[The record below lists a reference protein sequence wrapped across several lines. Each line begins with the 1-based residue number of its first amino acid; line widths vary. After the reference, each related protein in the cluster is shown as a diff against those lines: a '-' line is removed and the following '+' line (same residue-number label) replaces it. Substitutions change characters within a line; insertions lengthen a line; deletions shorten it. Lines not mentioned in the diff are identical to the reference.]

1 MSVGIVGL
9 GYVGLPLAME
19 FAEAGIDVIGV
30 DVDAPEG
37 RRACA
42 RAARTSRT
50 SPDERL
56 AAARSSAAASARA
69 SSTCTTPRR
78 S

>member
-19 FAEAGIDVIGV
+19 FAEAGVDVIGI
-30 DVDAPEG
+30 DVDAQKVAELRRG
-37 RRACA
+37 RSHIEDVSDGRLGAC
-42 RAARTSRT
+42 
-50 SPDERL
+50 
-56 AAARSSAAASARA
+56 SSAAASARA

-78 S
+78 C